1 MVATI
6 TIAWQAGV
14 ATGGTALGAV
24 LFVSPGATI
33 PGALSLLSH
42 TTLAVATTKE
52 AIAGMD
58 MADVLVVDG
67 RDDLAWARAVTTTLR
82 EARADVAILLLVPP
96 NGVSLIGR
104 EWGFTDFVSDTS
116 EAAEFDA
123 RIRLLIRDVADT
135 QILALGP
142 FRVDEA
148 AYLATLSGD
157 PLDLTYTEFELL
169 RYLMAN
175 PGRVLTREVL
185 LSQVWGHDYYGGT
198 RTVDVHVRRLR
209 AKMGQYDW
217 YIATVRN
224 VGYRFTQARKGNE

>member
-1 MVATI
+1 M
-6 TIAWQAGV
+6 GS
-14 ATGGTALGAV
+14 V

-42 TTLAVATTKE
+42 STSAVATTQE
-52 AIAGMD
+52 AIPRMD
-58 MADVLVVDG
+58 AADVLVVDG
-67 RDDLAWARAVTTTLR
+67 RDDLVWARAVTTTLR
-82 EARADVAILLLVPP
+82 EARADIAILLLVPP
-96 NGVSLIGR
+96 NGVPLIGR

-116 EAAEFDA
+116 EPAEFDA
-123 RIRLLIRDVADT
+123 RIRMLLRSASDT
-135 QILALGP
+135 KILALGP
-142 FRVDEA
+142 IRVDEA

-185 LSQVWGHDYYGGT
+185 LSQVWGYDYYGGT

-209 AKMGQYDW
+209 AKLGQYDW
-217 YIATVRN
+217 YIGTVRN
-224 VGYRFTQARKGNE
+224 VGYRFTQVRKTAA